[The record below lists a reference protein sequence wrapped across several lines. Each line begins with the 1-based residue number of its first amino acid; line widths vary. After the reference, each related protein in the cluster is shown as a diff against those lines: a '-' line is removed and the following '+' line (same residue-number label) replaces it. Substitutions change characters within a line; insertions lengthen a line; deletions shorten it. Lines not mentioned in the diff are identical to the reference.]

1 MAAATA
7 IIGTT
12 LAVGGAAMN
21 FAQAAKQGKL
31 QRQAEQE
38 ADKAMAAARSELEKN
53 FYKGLDI
60 NLKSFDRERDPLA
73 RQGQQI
79 LQAGQEADR
88 GAAAVAGRVMLG
100 TQQGEQNITDR
111 QIDSLE
117 KLEQTVAQEESRL
130 ATSRARLDLAEV
142 EGAQEAAAEAAKN
155 QAANISAGIQGLGA
169 AATGLSASSELYNSK
184 GAREAARTAR
194 QVDAGKIL
202 PNSGLKVNQNALQD
216 QLRGGGTDGSGDA
229 LSKGGGVFQN
239 IFQGVTGLFKR
250 GN

>member
-60 NLKSFDRERDPLA
+60 NLKSFERERDSLA

-79 LQAGQEADR
+79 LQAGQESDR

-100 TQQGEQNITDR
+100 AQQGEQNITDR
-111 QIDSLE
+111 QIDALE

-142 EGAQEAAAEAAKN
+142 EGAQEAAAH
-155 QAANISAGIQGLGA
+155 A
-169 AATGLSASSELYNSK
+169 AALQ
-184 GAREAARTAR
+184 ARF
-194 QVDAGKIL
+194 
-202 PNSGLKVNQNALQD
+202 
-216 QLRGGGTDGSGDA
+216 A
-229 LSKGGGVFQN
+229 LSTTQ
-239 IFQGVTGLFKR
+239 
-250 GN
+250 

>member
-12 LAVGGAAMN
+12 LAVGGSAMN

-60 NLKSFDRERDPLA
+60 NLKSFERERDSLA

-79 LQAGQEADR
+79 LQAGQESDR

-111 QIDSLE
+111 QIDALE

-155 QAANISAGIQGLGA
+155 KAANISAGIQGLGA
-169 AATGLSASSELYNSK
+169 AATGLSASSELYGSK
-184 GAREAARTAR
+184 GAREA
-194 QVDAGKIL
+194 D
-202 PNSGLKVNQNALQD
+202 
-216 QLRGGGTDGSGDA
+216 
-229 LSKGGGVFQN
+229 
-239 IFQGVTGLFKR
+239 
-250 GN
+250 